1 VGVRFL
7 NPDLLPPPVGFSQ
20 AAVCTG
26 RPVLLAGQIGCD
38 RSGAIEAPG
47 DIVAQFAKALDNVLV
62 ALRAAGGRPTDLA
75 RMRIYTTDVEA
86 YRAHLSE
93 LGRAYRERIGK
104 HYPPMCLIGTPQLFE
119 PGTLVEIEAEAYVES

>member
-7 NPDLLPPPVGFSQ
+7 NPEELPPPVGFSQ
-20 AAVCTG
+20 AAVCSG

-38 RSGAIEAPG
+38 GTGAIENPD
-47 DIVAQFAKALDNVLV
+47 DIVAQFAKALDNLLI
-62 ALRAAGGRPTDLA
+62 ALRAAGGQPTDLA

-86 YRAHLSE
+86 YRSHLEE

-104 HYPPMCLIGTPQLFE
+104 HYPAMCLIGATQLFE
-119 PGTLVEIEAEAYVES
+119 PGTLVEIEADAYVED